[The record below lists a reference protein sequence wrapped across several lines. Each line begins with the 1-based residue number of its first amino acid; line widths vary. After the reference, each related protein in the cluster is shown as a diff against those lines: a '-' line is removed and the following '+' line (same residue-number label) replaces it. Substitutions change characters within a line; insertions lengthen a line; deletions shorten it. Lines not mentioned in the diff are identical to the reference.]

1 MRRSAVRDAAVAQP
15 RPLFGDHRVSIG
27 MNRYLATRCL
37 DELVNLTRLDIY
49 RLLVRARPAGLD
61 ICSIRSRFDIPVSTP
76 AILLRGLINGGR
88 VAQEKLDD
96 SFMLRVRA
104 PFGVDR
110 KTPNRE

>member
-61 ICSIRSRFDIPVSTP
+61 TAASARVSIYLSRRQLFFC
-76 AILLRGLINGGR
+76 AG
-88 VAQEKLDD
+88 
-96 SFMLRVRA
+96 
-104 PFGVDR
+104 
-110 KTPNRE
+110 